1 MRLLNDIIGKEIVD
15 GSGNVIGKVKDIEID
30 PSLKILDSII
40 ITKSESRK
48 KIMSTNEEEKIP
60 FEMINRIGDKI
71 MLKKDLK
78 DSLDNIINI

>member
-1 MRLLNDIIGKEIVD
+1 
-15 GSGNVIGKVKDIEID
+15 
-30 PSLKILDSII
+30 
-40 ITKSESRK
+40 
-48 KIMSTNEEEKIP
+48 MSTNEEEKIP

>member
-30 PSLKILDSII
+30 PSSKILDSII

-48 KIMSTNEEEKIP
+48 KLMSTNEEEKIP
-60 FEMINRIGDKI
+60 FEMINGIGDKI

>member
-30 PSLKILDSII
+30 PYSKILDSII

-48 KIMSTNEEEKIP
+48 KLMSTNEEEKIP

>member
-30 PSLKILDSII
+30 PSSKILDSII

>member
-30 PSLKILDSII
+30 PSSKILDSII

-48 KIMSTNEEEKIP
+48 KLMSTNEEEKIP